1 MKNIHHALTLL
12 FLSLFAFQL
21 QAQEISVA
29 KTRKLATHADG
40 GYFLSA
46 VSPDGRKI
54 LLSEPGYMGISLM
67 DIRTGRIT
75 TVTDLPGAGFEPG
88 FTGDGNFIIFKA
100 DDFSGVRKLS
110 SLLSFEVATGE
121 TRTLLPNTRNLTS
134 PAVSGARIFC
144 LSEGLLISSA
154 TGTTALKSYATTD
167 TVLLLEDLTPVIY
180 LNGRKKTLKPNGE
193 GSYIWASLSP
203 DKTKVLYYFTGKGT
217 FISDIEGRI
226 LAAPGRISAPKWLNN
241 QIIIGMDDRDD
252 GHVMTGSEIVCF
264 SLGSN
269 ETTYLTSTASRT
281 EMYPFPL
288 PGGKSVVFQ
297 TSEGDIFLMKLRTKL
312 YTRNP

>member
-1 MKNIHHALTLL
+1 MKNIHRVLTLL

-21 QAQEISVA
+21 QAQEIRAA
-29 KTRKLATHADG
+29 KTRKLAGRADG
-40 GYFLSA
+40 EHFLSA

-54 LLSEPGYMGISLM
+54 LLSEPGYRGISLM

-75 TVTDLPGAGFEPG
+75 GINDLPGAGFEPC
-88 FTGDGNFIIFKA
+88 FSGDGHFIIFKA
-100 DDFSGVRKLS
+100 DDFGAVRKLS
-110 SLLSFEVATGE
+110 SVLSYEVATGE
-121 TRTLLPNTRNLTS
+121 TRTLLPKTRNITA
-134 PAVSGARIFC
+134 PAVSGGRIYC
-144 LSEGLLISSA
+144 LSEGLLVSSGA
-154 TGTTALKSYATTD
+154 GTVALKSSVTTD
-167 TVLLLEDLTPVIY
+167 TVLLLENLTPVIN

-217 FISDIEGRI
+217 FISDLEGRI

-252 GHVMTGSEIVCF
+252 GHILTGSEIVCF

-269 ETTYLTSTASRT
+269 ETTYLTSTAFRT

-297 TSEGDIFLMKLRTKL
+297 TSEGDIFVMKLRIIL
-312 YTRNP
+312 

>member
-1 MKNIHHALTLL
+1 MKIINRVVTLL
-12 FLSLFAFQL
+12 FLTLLTFQM
-21 QAQEISVA
+21 QAQEIRAA
-29 KTRKLATHADG
+29 KTRKLSSHADVG
-40 GYFLSA
+40 HFLSA
-46 VSPDGRKI
+46 VSPDGRTI
-54 LLSEPGYMGISLM
+54 LLSEPGYRGISLM
-67 DIRTGRIT
+67 DIRTGNIT
-75 TVTDLPGAGFEPG
+75 VINDIQGAGFEPG

-121 TRTLLPNTRNLTS
+121 TRTLLPNTRNLTA

-167 TVLLLEDLTPVIY
+167 TVLLLEDLTPVIN
-180 LNGRKKTLKPNGE
+180 LNGRIKTLKPNGE

-217 FISDIEGRI
+217 SISDLEGRI

-252 GHVMTGSEIVCF
+252 GHAVTGSELVCF
-264 SLGSN
+264 SLGTN
-269 ETTYLTSTASRT
+269 ETTYLTSTPSRT

-297 TSEGDIFLMKLRTKL
+297 TSEGDLFLMKLRTKL
-312 YTRNP
+312 